1 MKLVD
6 DWRRAW
12 RWASVRLSLM
22 GAVLMGAAEVAGSS
36 WSALPPEIRDS
47 IPHAETIALLL
58 FVLTPIA
65 RIFTIKGGK
74 DDGE

>member
-12 RWASVRLSLM
+12 RWSSVQLSAV
-22 GAVLMGAAEVAGSS
+22 GAVVMGAAEIAGSS
-36 WSALPPEIRDS
+36 WSALPPDVRDN
-47 IPHAETIALLL
+47 IPHAQTIALVL
-58 FVLTPIA
+58 FVLLPIA
-65 RIFTIKGGK
+65 RIFTKGGK